1 MHRVSAAYEIR
12 DARACVRDLCHEH
25 HLDGPRCE
33 DAELAVTELLGNA
46 LRHGR
51 PPVELEVTWTD
62 AGVLVSVADGQPM
75 LRRKAW
81 PAPTT
86 AESGRGLQL
95 LDAVSRS
102 WGCDTVP
109 GGKRVWALL

>member
-1 MHRVSAAYEIR
+1 MHRVSAANEVR
-12 DARACVRDLCHEH
+12 DARTCVRDLCHEH
-25 HLDGPRCE
+25 HVFGSRCH
-33 DAELAVTELLGNA
+33 DAQLAVSELLGNA

-62 AGVLVSVADGQPM
+62 AGVLVSVADGQP
-75 LRRKAW
+75 LLPRNGW
-81 PAPTT
+81 PPAST

-95 LDAVSRS
+95 IEAVSRS
-102 WGCDTVP
+102 WGCDAMP